1 MHQVLILCSLL
12 FALNRMSNLAP
23 QPEVS
28 GSLLRSVGLTGKES
42 EVHCCGLDGST
53 MIVGLNPALQKRFIL
68 DSNLVPG
75 NVYRA
80 QRLEQGIGGKG
91 QDVAVALSCLLDSKN
106 KFSMSPFLLAQFV
119 GNGSDGDTLINLL
132 RKQVPFSVRNSYL
145 TVRTRTKL
153 RICTTIVASDSATE
167 LVEPSGLVE
176 KDEMQQLL
184 NHVNFLAS
192 SSSSNSS
199 SSSCGENRTVLRS
212 FCVMGSMPPG
222 CPIHTYA
229 DLAKL
234 AVGQETIILID
245 SVVGLQPLM
254 DELAKIG
261 TKTAILK
268 VNLSELYHLVMD
280 NTLTKNNRDSISSC
294 SPETQVFVVVNSFL
308 KKHKHARDAL
318 SHIAITNGKEDS
330 FLVSIR
336 RLKNHDDPSNMF
348 LAEPDVCIWKI
359 PVPRLPENTLL
370 FPIGAGDTVSAALL
384 FSLMHLKGNDPMFC
398 VEEKIRKAINS
409 AVSSYD
415 FSLGGEVACALSFGL
430 SCASASCLQT
440 ENSVFDVD
448 DALFLFL
455 NMAKPSML
463 LT

>member
-23 QPEVS
+23 QPELS
-28 GSLLRSVGLTGKES
+28 GGE
-42 EVHCCGLDGST
+42 GLDGST

-75 NVYRA
+75 NVHRA

-91 QDVAVALSCLLDSKN
+91 QDGAVALSCLLDSRDGKS
-106 KFSMSPFLLAQFV
+106 SMSPFLLAQFV
-119 GNGSDGDTLINLL
+119 GSGSDGDTLMNLL
-132 RKQVPFSVRNSYL
+132 QKQVPFSVQDSYL

-176 KDEMQQLL
+176 ADEMKQLL

-192 SSSSNSS
+192 SSSSCGKYSS
-199 SSSCGENRTVLRS
+199 TLRS

-245 SVVGLQPLM
+245 AVVGLQPLIE
-254 DELAKIG
+254 ELAKIR

-268 VNLSELYHLVMD
+268 VNLSELCHLAMD
-280 NTLTKNNRDSISSC
+280 NTLIKNDKDSPTSC
-294 SPETQVFVVVNSFL
+294 SPEKHVFAVVNSFL
-308 KKHKHARDAL
+308 RKHKHARDAL

-330 FLVSIR
+330 FLVSIKR
-336 RLKNHDDPSNMF
+336 SKNHDDPSNIF

-359 PVPRLPENTLL
+359 PVPRLPENTLF

-384 FSLMHLKGNDPMFC
+384 VSLMHLKGNDPMFC
-398 VEEKIRKAINS
+398 LKEKIRRAINS
-409 AVSSYD
+409 VVSSYD
-415 FSLGGEVACALSFGL
+415 LSLGGEVACALSFGL

-448 DALFLFL
+448 DALILFL

-463 LT
+463 LH